1 MANVVILGG
10 SGFLGSV
17 LCEKLVERFGA
28 ANARI
33 LVPSRHPARARHLL
47 VLPTKHQKKQ
57 SSFMQPM
64 IPASTVRSKS

>member
-33 LVPSRHPARARHLL
+33 LVPSRHPAPVSCRRRIGRHPSDIRP
-47 VLPTKHQKKQ
+47 LPGLDY
-57 SSFMQPM
+57 S
-64 IPASTVRSKS
+64 R